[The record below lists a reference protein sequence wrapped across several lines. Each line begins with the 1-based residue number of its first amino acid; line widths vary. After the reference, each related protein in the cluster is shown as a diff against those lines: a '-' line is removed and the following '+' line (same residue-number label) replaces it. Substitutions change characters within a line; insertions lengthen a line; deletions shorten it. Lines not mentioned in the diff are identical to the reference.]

1 MNNSYLR
8 HDRPWEVNM
17 KQKFSKYI
25 IIGILCVL
33 PISLFAQINYH
44 YPIIFVHGLVGGDNT
59 FSGSMEYLRDEQ
71 NFGEINVFDVIL
83 NADNDSESALMSED
97 VKWESFVYDEDVI
110 LLGRRNYSESFD
122 EYIYSWE
129 NSNLFAINFMEER
142 IQGAYGTFNDYFD
155 QSNEAAI
162 FKQGYALGKMIQ
174 EVLDFTGAEKV
185 ILVGHSMGGLAIREY
200 LQRTDEQGV
209 HTNWIN
215 PLTPDGHKVARVV
228 TFGTPHLGSNT
239 SPDPTKSSIPNANGN
254 SEANRDLLWEYDSYT
269 NCSENI
275 NQGIYMFGGYE
286 FCIQSEDGILEN
298 STFDNV
304 DINCDGDEDDLIVGI
319 NEGFYSQKDNPN
331 MPLPNNIRYTWLT
344 SIWIG
349 WDIGLIGDG
358 AVDINRQWL
367 YDENQNPVPLG
378 LADTC
383 LTDVFHT
390 NEPDDYRTLV
400 RGLDEPQQFNLA
412 YQLNP
417 QDSLNGHITY
427 QSNYNPIDID
437 TYVIPVEASHSVS
450 IYYDNSNSLI
460 DSMMI
465 YDKNLNLIQ
474 EEAIAPNWDSLYIQA
489 NLFDSDTLYLQVKGT
504 ADANSWQYTYK
515 ISSETH
521 LWTTQ
526 PTVNQKPI
534 ASLYPNPCQNKIN
547 IQLNEGISKASL
559 RVLDV
564 NGRCI
569 YEENIKNNLKLN
581 TSRFKA
587 GTYYFNI
594 KTKQIEQSF
603 KVQKQNGLK

>member
-1 MNNSYLR
+1 M
-8 HDRPWEVNM
+8 
-17 KQKFSKYI
+17 
-25 IIGILCVL
+25 IIGMLCVL

-59 FSGSMEYLRDEQ
+59 FSGSLEYLRDEQ

-83 NADNDSESALMSED
+83 NADNDSESALISED
-97 VKWESFVYDEDVI
+97 VKWESFVYDEDEI

-122 EYIYSWE
+122 DYIYSWE

-174 EVLDFTGAEKV
+174 EVLEFTGAEKV

-209 HTNWIN
+209 HTNWID
-215 PLTPDGHKVARVV
+215 PFTPDGHKVARVV

-286 FCIQSEDGILEN
+286 FCIQSEDGIFDN

-304 DINCDGDEDDLIVGI
+304 DINCDGDENDLIVGI
-319 NEGFYSQKDNPN
+319 NEGFYSQEDNPN

-383 LTDVFHT
+383 LTNVFHT
-390 NEPDDYRTLV
+390 NEPDDYSTLL

-412 YQLNP
+412 YQLTP

-437 TYVIPVEASHSVS
+437 TYVIPVETNHSVS

-465 YDKNLNLIQ
+465 YDKTLNLIQ
-474 EEAIAPNWDSLYIQA
+474 AETISPNWDSLYIQA
-489 NLFDSDTLYLQVKGT
+489 NLFDSDTLYLQVKGI
-504 ADANSWQYTYK
+504 ANVNSWQYTYK

-526 PTVNQKPI
+526 PRENQNPI
-534 ASLYPNPCQNKIN
+534 ASLYPNPCQNELN
-547 IQLNEGISKASL
+547 IQLDKGISKASL
-559 RVLDV
+559 RVLDM

-569 YEENIKNNLKLN
+569 YEEKIKNNSKLN
-581 TSRFKA
+581 TSYFKA

-594 KTKQIEQSF
+594 KTEQINQSF
-603 KVQKQNGLK
+603 KIQKQNELK